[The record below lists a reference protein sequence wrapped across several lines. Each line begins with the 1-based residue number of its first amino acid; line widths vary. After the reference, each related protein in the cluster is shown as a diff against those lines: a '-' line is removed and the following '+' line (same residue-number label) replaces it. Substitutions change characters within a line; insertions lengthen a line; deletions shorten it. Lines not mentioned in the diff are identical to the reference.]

1 MLNQPTLD
9 KLQTMKLHGMAN
21 AFRRQLETTDT
32 AQLSFEERFA
42 LLVDQQWLWKENRA
56 LERRLRA
63 SKLKE
68 RGVIEDID
76 YQHPRGLDRKLMR
89 TLAASEWVK
98 QHQNLLLI
106 GPTGI
111 GKTWLAC
118 ALAQKAC
125 RDGYTILHKR
135 AAELFRELSVAHADG
150 SFGRLLLRLSR
161 IDILVLDD
169 FAMAP
174 LKDSERRDFLE
185 FCDDRYQR
193 RSTILT
199 SQVPLAHW
207 HEQIGDPTLAD
218 SILDR
223 LVHNAYRLE
232 LSGESMRKKRNRKP
246 EEDS

>member
-9 KLQTMKLHGMAN
+9 KLQTMKLHGMAS
-21 AFRRQLETTDT
+21 AFRLQLETTDT

-68 RGVIEDID
+68 RGVVEDID

-125 RDGYTILHKR
+125 RGGYTILHKR

-161 IDILVLDD
+161 IDVLVLDD

-185 FCDDRYQR
+185 LCDDRYQR

-246 EEDS
+246 EEES